1 MHRRVRGFVCQ
12 TVFAVRYVKGSISIN
27 PDKICS
33 GSFRGIFVF
42 CFFFPNPHIILLFML
57 IPTLSPSQK
66 RCFPAGPDGCEPQ
79 RCDKQLQRLFYG
91 VAWKRGST
99 AQVTCRLANRFAECR
114 FERSRS
120 EILGSEPTPGQMQRY
135 NWRTAGVVST
145 GRAGRT
151 SSRRSPSP

>member
-1 MHRRVRGFVCQ
+1 MHTRVRGFVCQ

-27 PDKICS
+27 PDKILQRILQ
-33 GSFRGIFVF
+33 GNF
-42 CFFFPNPHIILLFML
+42 CVLFFFSNPHIILLFML

-66 RCFPAGPDGCEPQ
+66 GCFPAGPDGCEPQ

-91 VAWKRGST
+91 VAWKWGST
-99 AQVTCRLANRFAECR
+99 APVTCRLANRSAECR
-114 FERSRS
+114 FESSRS
-120 EILGSEPTPGQMQRY
+120 EILSSEPTPGQMQRY